1 MHVRQ
6 FFQVFIVVSQL
17 NHLECWPSPSRFQR
31 CQKVVVPSGR
41 QLKLINYWL
50 CRECF
55 HNQTKSI
62 VHSRSRVSTVETHHC
77 YPHIWL
83 LVLHRHVITFNCCH
97 SSHDRKSSW
106 HCLSVWGEN
115 KSECH
120 RDGITKCTPKDRVE
134 GAEQPWECRIG
145 KHVEASIEL
154 GLS

>member
-1 MHVRQ
+1 MPWVL
-6 FFQVFIVVSQL
+6 SQ
-17 NHLECWPSPSRFQR
+17 PD
-31 CQKVVVPSGR
+31 KVYCT
-41 QLKLINYWL
+41 L
-50 CRECF
+50 
-55 HNQTKSI
+55 
-62 VHSRSRVSTVETHHC
+62 RSRVSTVETHHC

-145 KHVEASIEL
+145 KLMEASIEL
-154 GLS
+154 GLLPVLAATCIHMVWSCLHEAPPTWLAVSSFSHMNWTGNKSET